1 VCPDPEHR
9 LAPERRDVSKK
20 TERED
25 RRARIEEMRLQ
36 QKRAERRRTLMIVG
50 PAVLLVVVLI
60 AVVGVLIFQEAQRQN
75 DIEAAAKAP
84 IQGVQS
90 FDKLTRNHV
99 ETPVTYPQ
107 TPPVGGD
114 HNPVWLNCGI
124 YAAPVKN
131 ENAVH
136 ALEHGAVW
144 VTYQPNLPAAQL
156 DKLKTLA
163 RANNY
168 MVLSPYEGIK
178 SPVVASAWGKQLSL
192 PNADDPR
199 LEVFLRTYL
208 QGKQTPEP
216 GAACTGGTGTPE
228 Q

>member
-1 VCPDPEHR
+1 MGP
-9 LAPERRDVSKK
+9 APERRDVSKK
-20 TERED
+20 TIRED
-25 RRARIEEMRLQ
+25 RRARIEEMRAQ
-36 QKRAERRRTLMIVG
+36 QQRAERRRTMLIVG

-75 DIEAAAKAP
+75 EIDDAAKAP

-90 FDKLTRNHV
+90 FGKLTQNHV

-107 TPPVGGD
+107 IPPVGGD
-114 HNPVWLNCGI
+114 HNPVWLNCGV
-124 YAAPVKN
+124 YSAAVPN

-144 VTYQPNLPAAQL
+144 ITYQPTLPAAQVE
-156 DKLKTLA
+156 KLKALTK
-163 RANNY
+163 ANSY
-168 MVLSPYEGIK
+168 ALLSPYEGIK
-178 SPVVASAWGKQLSL
+178 SPVVATAWGKQLAL
-192 PNADDPR
+192 PGADDPR

-208 QGKQTPEP
+208 QGDQTPEP
-216 GAACTGGTGTPE
+216 GAPCTGGTGTPE

>member
-1 VCPDPEHR
+1 
-9 LAPERRDVSKK
+9 VSKK

-25 RRARIEEMRLQ
+25 RRARIEELRAQ

-75 DIEAAAKAP
+75 EVEEAAKQP

-90 FDKLTRNHV
+90 FDKLTREHV
-99 ETPVTYPQ
+99 DTPVTYPQ
-107 TPPVGGD
+107 TPPVGGN
-114 HNPVWLNCGI
+114 HNAVWLNCGI
-124 YAAPVKN
+124 YPEQVPN

-136 ALEHGAVW
+136 DLEHGAVW
-144 VTYQPNLPAAQL
+144 VTYQPNLPAAQV
-156 DKLKTLA
+156 DKLKQLA
-163 RANNY
+163 RANDY
-168 MVLSPYEGIK
+168 MLLSPYEGIK
-178 SPVVASAWGKQLSL
+178 TPVVASAWGKQLAL
-192 PNADDPR
+192 PSADDPR

-216 GAACTGGTGTPE
+216 GAPCTGGTGTPE

>member
-1 VCPDPEHR
+1 M
-9 LAPERRDVSKK
+9 SKK

-25 RRARIEEMRLQ
+25 RRARIEELRAQ

-60 AVVGVLIFQEAQRQN
+60 AVVGVLIFQEAQRQD
-75 DIEAAAKAP
+75 DIEAAAKQP

-90 FDKLTRNHV
+90 FDKLTQNHV

-114 HNPVWLNCGI
+114 HNPVWQNCGI
-124 YAAPVKN
+124 YPAPVQN
-131 ENAVH
+131 ENGVH

-144 VTYQPNLPAAQL
+144 VTYQPTLPAAQL

-168 MVLSPYEGIK
+168 MLLSPYEGIK
-178 SPVVASAWGKQLSL
+178 SPVIATAWGKQLAL
-192 PNADDPR
+192 PSADDPR

>member
-1 VCPDPEHR
+1 
-9 LAPERRDVSKK
+9 VSKK

-25 RRARIEEMRLQ
+25 RRARIEQMRIE
-36 QKRAERRRTLMIVG
+36 QKRAERRRTMLIVG

-75 DIEAAAKAP
+75 DIDEAAKAP

-90 FDKLTRNHV
+90 FDKLTRDHV

-107 TPPVGGD
+107 TPPVGGN

-124 YAAPVKN
+124 YSTPQKN

-144 VTYQPNLPAAQL
+144 VTYQPTLPAAQL

-163 RANNY
+163 RANPY
-168 MVLSPYEGIK
+168 MLVTPYEGIK
-178 SPVVASAWGKQLSL
+178 TPVVATAWGKQLDL
-192 PNADDPR
+192 PSADDPR

-208 QGKQTPEP
+208 QGPQTPEP

-228 Q
+228 S

>member
-1 VCPDPEHR
+1 
-9 LAPERRDVSKK
+9 VSKK

-25 RRARIEEMRLQ
+25 RRARIEELRVQ

-60 AVVGVLIFQEAQRQN
+60 GVVGVLIFQEAQRQN
-75 DIEAAAKAP
+75 DIEAAAKQP
-84 IQGVQS
+84 ITGVQS
-90 FDKLTRNHV
+90 FDKLTQNHV

-114 HNPVWLNCGI
+114 HNPVWQNCGT
-124 YAAPVKN
+124 YSAPVQN

-156 DKLKTLA
+156 DKLKSLA

-168 MVLSPYEGIK
+168 MLLSPYEGIK
-178 SPVVASAWGKQLSL
+178 TPVVATAWGKQLAL
-192 PNADDPR
+192 PSADDSR

-208 QGKQTPEP
+208 QGEQTPEP

>member
-1 VCPDPEHR
+1 
-9 LAPERRDVSKK
+9 VSKK
-20 TERED
+20 TERDD
-25 RRARIEEMRLQ
+25 RRARIEAMRAQ
-36 QKRAERRRTLMIVG
+36 QKKAERRRTLLIVG
-50 PAVLLVVVLI
+50 PAVTLVIALV
-60 AVVGVLIFQEAQRQN
+60 AVVGVLIYREAQRQN

-90 FDKLTRNHV
+90 FDKLSRNHV

-114 HNPVWLNCGI
+114 HSPVWLNCGI
-124 YAAPVKN
+124 YSSPVKN

-136 ALEHGAVW
+136 DLEHGAVW
-144 VTYQPNLPAAQL
+144 VTYQPTLPAAQL
-156 DKLKTLA
+156 EKLKTLA

-168 MVLSPYEGIK
+168 MTLSPYPGIK
-178 SPVVASAWGKQLSL
+178 TPVVATAWGKQLAL
-192 PNADDPR
+192 PSADDPR

-208 QGKQTPEP
+208 QGPQTPEP

-228 Q
+228 S

>member
-1 VCPDPEHR
+1 
-9 LAPERRDVSKK
+9 VSKK
-20 TERED
+20 TERDD
-25 RRARIEEMRLQ
+25 RRARIEEMRIQ
-36 QKRAERRRTLMIVG
+36 QKRAERRRTMMIVG
-50 PAVLLVVVLI
+50 PAILLVVVLI
-60 AVVGVLIFQEAQRQN
+60 GVVGVLIFQEAQRQY
-75 DIEAAAKAP
+75 DIDAAAKQP

-90 FDKLTRNHV
+90 FGKLTQNHV
-99 ETPVTYPQ
+99 QTPVTYPQ

-124 YAAPVKN
+124 YGAPVKN

-144 VTYQPNLPAAQL
+144 VTYQPTLPQAQV

-163 RANNY
+163 RANSY
-168 MVLSPYEGIK
+168 MLLSPYEGIK
-178 SPVVASAWGKQLSL
+178 TPVVATAWGKQLAL
-192 PNADDPR
+192 PSADDPR

-208 QGKQTPEP
+208 QGDQTPEP

>member
-1 VCPDPEHR
+1 M
-9 LAPERRDVSKK
+9 SKK

-90 FDKLTRNHV
+90 VEKLTQNHV

-114 HNPVWLNCGI
+114 HNPVWQNCGI
-124 YAAPVKN
+124 YAAPVQN
-131 ENAVH
+131 ENGVH
-136 ALEHGAVW
+136 SLEHGAVW
-144 VTYQPNLPAAQL
+144 VTYQPTLPAAQL

-168 MVLSPYEGIK
+168 MLLSPYEGIK
-178 SPVVASAWGKQLSL
+178 TPVVATAWGKQLSL
-192 PNADDPR
+192 PTADDPR

-208 QGKQTPEP
+208 QGDQTPEP
-216 GAACTGGTGTPE
+216 GAACTGGTGKPE

>member
-1 VCPDPEHR
+1 
-9 LAPERRDVSKK
+9 VSKK

-25 RRARIEEMRLQ
+25 RRARIEELRVQ

-60 AVVGVLIFQEAQRQN
+60 GVVGVLIFQEAQRQN
-75 DIEAAAKAP
+75 DIEAAAKQP
-84 IQGVQS
+84 ITGVQS
-90 FDKLTRNHV
+90 FDKLTQNHV

-114 HNPVWLNCGI
+114 HNPGWQNCGT
-124 YAAPVKN
+124 YSAPVQN

-156 DKLKTLA
+156 DKLKSLA

-168 MVLSPYEGIK
+168 MLLSPYEGIK
-178 SPVVASAWGKQLSL
+178 TPVVATAWGKQLAL
-192 PNADDPR
+192 PSADDSR

-208 QGKQTPEP
+208 QGEQTPEP

>member
-1 VCPDPEHR
+1 
-9 LAPERRDVSKK
+9 VSKK
-20 TERED
+20 TERDD
-25 RRARIEEMRLQ
+25 RRARIEEMRIQ

-50 PAVLLVVVLI
+50 PAVVLVVVLI
-60 AVVGVLIFQEAQRQN
+60 AVVGVLIYQEAQRQN

-90 FDKLTRNHV
+90 FDKLSRDHV
-99 ETPVTYPQ
+99 QTPVTYPQ
-107 TPPVGGD
+107 TPPVGGN

-124 YAAPVKN
+124 YSAPVKN

-144 VTYQPNLPAAQL
+144 VTYQPTLPAAQV

-163 RANNY
+163 RANPY
-168 MVLSPYEGIK
+168 LLLSPYEGIK
-178 SPVVASAWGKQLSL
+178 TPVVASAWGKQLAL
-192 PNADDPR
+192 PSADDSR
-199 LEVFLRTYL
+199 LPVFLRTYL
-208 QGKQTPEP
+208 QGPQTPEP

-228 Q
+228 S

>member
-1 VCPDPEHR
+1 
-9 LAPERRDVSKK
+9 VSKK

-25 RRARIEEMRLQ
+25 RRARIEELRVQ

-60 AVVGVLIFQEAQRQN
+60 GVVGVLIFQEAQRQN
-75 DIEAAAKAP
+75 DIEAAAKQP
-84 IQGVQS
+84 ITGVQS
-90 FDKLTRNHV
+90 FDKLTQNHV

-114 HNPVWLNCGI
+114 HNPVWQNCGT
-124 YAAPVKN
+124 YSAPVQN

-156 DKLKTLA
+156 EKLKSLA
-163 RANNY
+163 RANSY
-168 MVLSPYEGIK
+168 LLLSPYEGIK
-178 SPVVASAWGKQLSL
+178 TPVVATAWGKQLAL
-192 PNADDPR
+192 PSADDSR

-208 QGKQTPEP
+208 QGEQTPEP

>member
-1 VCPDPEHR
+1 
-9 LAPERRDVSKK
+9 VSKK

-25 RRARIEEMRLQ
+25 RRARIEEMRIQ
-36 QKRAERRRTLMIVG
+36 QKRAERRRTMMIVG

-60 AVVGVLIFQEAQRQN
+60 GVVGVLIFQEAQRQN

-90 FDKLTRNHV
+90 FEKLTQNHV

-114 HNPVWLNCGI
+114 HNPVWQNCGT
-124 YAAPVKN
+124 YPAPVQN

-136 ALEHGAVW
+136 SLEHGAVW

-168 MVLSPYEGIK
+168 MLLSPYEGIK
-178 SPVVASAWGKQLSL
+178 TPVVATAWGKQLAL
-192 PNADDPR
+192 PSADDQR

-208 QGKQTPEP
+208 QGEQTPEP

>member
-1 VCPDPEHR
+1 
-9 LAPERRDVSKK
+9 VSKK

-25 RRARIEEMRLQ
+25 RRARIEELRVQ

-60 AVVGVLIFQEAQRQN
+60 GVVGVLIFQEAQRQN
-75 DIEAAAKAP
+75 DIEAAAKQP
-84 IQGVQS
+84 ITGVQS
-90 FDKLTRNHV
+90 FDKLTQNHV

-114 HNPVWLNCGI
+114 HNPVWQNCGT
-124 YAAPVKN
+124 YSAPVQN

-144 VTYQPNLPAAQL
+144 VTYQPNLPATQL
-156 DKLKTLA
+156 EKLKSLA
-163 RANNY
+163 RANSY
-168 MVLSPYEGIK
+168 LLLSPYEGIK
-178 SPVVASAWGKQLSL
+178 TPVVATAWGKQLAL
-192 PNADDPR
+192 PSADDSR

-208 QGKQTPEP
+208 QGEQTPEP